1 MVETINKSTEQNV
14 KLINRKLLE
23 LSGVTKVESFD
34 SELFVLKTVL
44 GMLTITGHSLH
55 MKHLSLEQGLVAI
68 EGNVQSL
75 AYSDGSKQNNKK
87 SFIGKL
93 FQ

>member
-1 MVETINKSTEQNV
+1 MVETINKSAEQNIM
-14 KLINRKLLE
+14 LLNRKLLE

-34 SELFVLKTVL
+34 SELFVLKTIL
-44 GMLTITGHSLH
+44 GVLTITGHSLH
-55 MKHLSLEQGLVAI
+55 MKHLSLDEGLVVI

-75 AYSDGSKQNNKK
+75 TYSDGKSSSKNK